1 MFQRIFNYYQL
12 KHLEKHCET
21 SGDPQQ
27 KMAAVVAKQSP
38 LDGGTVT
45 DNCLGCL
52 AARALIL
59 NMRGVKINSYSRLN
73 FSVI

>member
-27 KMAAVVAKQSP
+27 KMAAEVAKQSP

-45 DNCLGCL
+45 DKCLSGL
-52 AARALIL
+52 AARAH
-59 NMRGVKINSYSRLN
+59 NWNVRGVRFNSHPRLN